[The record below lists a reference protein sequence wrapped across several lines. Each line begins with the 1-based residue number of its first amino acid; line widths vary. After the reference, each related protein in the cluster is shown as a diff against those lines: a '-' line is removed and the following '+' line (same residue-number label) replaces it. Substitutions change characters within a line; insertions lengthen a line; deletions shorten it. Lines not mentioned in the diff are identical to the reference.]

1 MSTEAMNAK
10 APEIRRLHLNDS
22 RELIDLKIAEA
33 LRAEIGERLIEP
45 LRRFRDRGESA
56 KSVVLTANEKIEAVI
71 FLQEGYTKDQAL
83 VEIFFEV
90 APDTDKVA
98 LIRTWLYENSAQRFF
113 QVFTNTDFPPFQ
125 PIAHWHTGRETD
137 ILKDRFLYSVERT
150 ELLLEPCRIF
160 LYAEHYFIFKFSRD
174 GQKLKSLLICPVGLT
189 LTEPYFIEE
198 FRALDLLS
206 PHHEVLLDISF
217 RDPRPRV
224 EPLQTKLEEDLVAYL
239 EGHLKTFDWPIE
251 YPEDATE
258 FQRSVW
264 DELQKI
270 PYAGVLSY
278 EELAAKV
285 VGREQ
290 SKDYARAIGTA
301 CASNPLMLVVPCH
314 RVLGQGGELKGFRSG
329 VATKAWLLD
338 RELLQYRR

>member
-1 MSTEAMNAK
+1 MSTTAMNAK

-33 LRAEIGERLIEP
+33 LRAEAGERLTAP
-45 LRRFRDRGESA
+45 LRRFRDRGDSSQSA
-56 KSVVLTANEKIEAVI
+56 VLTANEKIEAVI
-71 FLQEGYTKDQAL
+71 FLQEGYTRDQAL

-90 APDTDKVA
+90 VPDADKVA
-98 LIRTWLYENSAQRFF
+98 LIRDWLYTNSDQRFF
-113 QVFTNTDFPPFQ
+113 QIFANTELPPYEA
-125 PIAHWHTGRETD
+125 IAAWHTGREAD
-137 ILKDRFLYSVERT
+137 ILRTRYLYPVERT
-150 ELLLEPCRIF
+150 ELLLEPCRVF

-174 GQKLKSLLICPVGLT
+174 GKKLKSLLICPVGLT
-189 LTEPYFIEE
+189 LTEDYFIEQ

-206 PHHEVLLDISF
+206 PHNEVLHRPDF
-217 RDPRPRV
+217 RDPRERI
-224 EPLQTKLEEDLVAYL
+224 EPLQSELEADLVAYL
-239 EGHLKTFDWPIE
+239 EGKLQTFDWPIE
-251 YPEDATE
+251 YPDDATE
-258 FQRSVW
+258 FQRKVW
-264 DELQKI
+264 DELRTI
-270 PYAGVLSY
+270 PYAGVVSY

-290 SKDYARAIGTA
+290 AKDYARAIGTA
-301 CASNPLMLVVPCH
+301 CAGNPLMLVVPCH